1 MKKTWMDLKCIFLTE
16 KSSFEK
22 AIYTMI
28 LIIQPSGR
36 CKTIETNRSVVPR
49 GSEEEKIKQMRL
61 RNFLDSDNILY
72 NIVLVGYKTLYLT
85 KPIKI

>member
-1 MKKTWMDLKCIFLTE
+1 MDLKCIFLTE

-49 GSEEEKIKQMRL
+49 GSEEEKIK
-61 RNFLDSDNILY
+61 
-72 NIVLVGYKTLYLT
+72 
-85 KPIKI
+85 